1 MKRLCS
7 ISLAISMM
15 ISLAFLITIEK
26 QPEPP
31 MVFDDF
37 RAQDMVAPIP
47 KEIVRP
53 TPAPEMP
60 AEKKEIQN
68 VLDELMALNPIM
80 VTEMVILDEYDVFIT
95 AYCAEECGWNY
106 WTSSGEYCH
115 RSSWENRIDEPTTC
129 AIDLNYFDYG
139 DMFYIPSE
147 DRVYIAEDTG
157 AFRGLWL
164 DLYQDD
170 ISDVN
175 SYNTRYETICVVTF
189 ETHIY
194 FKEDEN
200 AI

>member
-7 ISLAISMM
+7 IILAMSM
-15 ISLAFLITIEK
+15 ALIITPEPK
-26 QPEPP
+26 PEPP

-37 RAQDMVAPIP
+37 RAQDMIAPIP

-53 TPAPEMP
+53 TSTPTPEIP
-60 AEKKEIQN
+60 DEPN
-68 VLDELMALNPIM
+68 VLDVMMTFSPIL

-129 AIDLNYFDYG
+129 AIDLDYFDYG
-139 DMFYIPSE
+139 DLFYIPSE

-175 SYNTRYETICVVTF
+175 GFDTRYETIYVVTF
-189 ETHIY
+189 ESHIE
-194 FKEDEN
+194 FVNDKGES
-200 AI
+200 